1 MEEEEEEGGRVRLYC
16 APAQSET
23 GSAPSAWSSRAEVK
37 PIDEKKKLC
46 IFFPDLLFF
55 FCVLLIYPKD
65 GISVSDFCNGEQRK
79 QQQQRK

>member
-1 MEEEEEEGGRVRLYC
+1 MSVYIARRRNPKPDPLPPLDR
-16 APAQSET
+16 PARR
-23 GSAPSAWSSRAEVK
+23 WSQLT
-37 PIDEKKKLC
+37 KKKTLY
-46 IFFPDLLFF
+46 FFPDLLFF